1 MVQTRDQLEAQLKE
15 LATTIFR
22 AAKVEIPS
30 PGTAE
35 FKVLDKGVML
45 AVEVVDK
52 LERIATALERIADN
66 TAPVTMEKEIER
78 NPIRG

>member
-1 MVQTRDQLEAQLKE
+1 MAQTREQIESQLKE
-15 LATTIFR
+15 LVTSIFR
-22 AAKVEIPS
+22 AAKMEIPG
-30 PGTAE
+30 PGTPE
-35 FKVLDKGVML
+35 FKVLDKSVMV

-66 TAPVTMEKEIER
+66 TAPVTMGKEIER